1 MMPFIFLENIMQ
13 QLLNIVGYFFC
24 AITFLAS
31 LLGKATCL
39 AIIDAFLN

>member
-1 MMPFIFLENIMQ
+1 MQ

-39 AIIDAFLN
+39 AIIDAFLK